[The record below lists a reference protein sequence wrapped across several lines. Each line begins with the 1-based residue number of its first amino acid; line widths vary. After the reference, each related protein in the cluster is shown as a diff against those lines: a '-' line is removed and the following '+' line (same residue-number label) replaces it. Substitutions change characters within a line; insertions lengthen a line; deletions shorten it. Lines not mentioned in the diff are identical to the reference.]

1 LGDAV
6 RQRSGSV
13 PQERRLGDAVRRR
26 NATGSTSRIKGA
38 LDPVAAA
45 LEAATAARSAY
56 PPELIRT
63 IEDYAKITKGAQ
75 APVEAVEAV
84 EAAERALE
92 EHALRP
98 RKHGRRSER
107 AGRNGDG

>member
-1 LGDAV
+1 MRCEDAALTS
-6 RQRSGSV
+6 QIDS
-13 PQERRLGDAVRRR
+13 RLGDAVRRR

-75 APVEAVEAV
+75 APVEAVEA
-84 EAAERALE
+84 AERALE